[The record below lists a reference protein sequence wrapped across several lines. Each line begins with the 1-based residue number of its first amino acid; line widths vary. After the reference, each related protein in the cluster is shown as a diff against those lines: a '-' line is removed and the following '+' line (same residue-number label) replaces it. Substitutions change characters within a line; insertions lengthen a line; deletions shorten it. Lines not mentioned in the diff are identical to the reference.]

1 VTPGSRGKGKT
12 FEADY
17 EAEGYD
23 ARMEG
28 RTAFGMA
35 GDEEL
40 AAQVSMFFLK
50 VSNIDMKEYIGC
62 PLAWPACLV
71 LVE

>member
-1 VTPGSRGKGKT
+1 MTHKYRTWLKSDDEKSCITVKPGSRGKGKS

-40 AAQVSMFFLK
+40 AAQVSMLFKRFQT
-50 VSNIDMKEYIGC
+50 
-62 PLAWPACLV
+62 
-71 LVE
+71 